1 LERNKDKSAITIS
14 RQSKDFLRIYSYLTI
29 SYFCDMSKMSGP
41 NERPPQ
47 LNIKVSAEEK
57 ELAEK
62 VAKARGLKT
71 SGLVRMLILDEAR
84 RLGIL

>member
-1 LERNKDKSAITIS
+1 
-14 RQSKDFLRIYSYLTI
+14 
-29 SYFCDMSKMSGP
+29 MSKMPEAS
-41 NERPPQ
+41 ERPPQ

-84 RLGIL
+84 RLGIS

>member
-1 LERNKDKSAITIS
+1 
-14 RQSKDFLRIYSYLTI
+14 
-29 SYFCDMSKMSGP
+29 MSKMSGP

-84 RLGIL
+84 RLGIS